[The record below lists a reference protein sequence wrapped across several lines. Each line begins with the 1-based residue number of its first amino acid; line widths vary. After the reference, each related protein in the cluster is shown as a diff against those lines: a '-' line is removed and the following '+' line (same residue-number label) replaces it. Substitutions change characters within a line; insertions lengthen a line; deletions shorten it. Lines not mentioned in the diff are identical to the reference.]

1 MGSPLIWIIDEE
13 WADYEEETRIL
24 KERFPDAEI
33 HCSSYD
39 FGMDLESFGYK
50 ADLILAQIYAPLPA
64 GVIHRLTRCKG
75 IAVYGGGYDRV
86 DIQAAREMGIKVTNV
101 QGYCAED
108 LADYVIAAIYNHN
121 KDLTSYR
128 EDVTNGVWGAPAA
141 KHNYHRVS
149 ASTLLIIGCGTIG
162 RTLAGKA
169 KALGMRVLGSDPHIP
184 AELAEAAGIE
194 LVSLEDGLAQ
204 ADYISCHVKLTE
216 QTVGII
222 GEREFSLM
230 KPNAYFI
237 NTARGKLLD
246 EAALIKA
253 CESGQIAG
261 ACVDVI
267 AEEPATGKE
276 PILTCDKIL
285 VTPHISYISQESFRT
300 LKERTVEN
308 AITMYEGGEPK
319 DWVNRW

>member
-108 LADYVIAAIYNHN
+108 LADYVLAAIFNHN
-121 KDLTSYR
+121 KDLTGYR
-128 EDVTNGVWGAPAA
+128 ADIHSGVWGAPAA
-141 KHNYHRVS
+141 KHNYHRIS

-162 RTLAGKA
+162 CMLAGKA
-169 KALGMRVLGSDPHIP
+169 KALGMKVIGYDPHAS
-184 AELAEAAGIE
+184 AERLEAAGIE
-194 LVSLEDGLAQ
+194 AVSLEDGLGQ
-204 ADYISCHVKLTE
+204 ADYISLHVKLTE
-216 QTVGII
+216 KTEGLI
-222 GEREFSLM
+222 GKREFELM
-230 KPNAYFI
+230 KPTAYFI
-237 NTARGKLLD
+237 NTARGKLLREED
-246 EAALIKA
+246 LIEA

-276 PILTCDKIL
+276 PILSCENIL
-285 VTPHISYISQESFRT
+285 VTPHISYISQESFLT
-300 LKERTVEN
+300 LKQRTVSN
-308 AITMYEGGEPK
+308 AICMFEGGEPK
-319 DWVNRW
+319 DWVNR